1 MIEQLP
7 TTNFGVQIPFVA
19 HLGFVLTAFANG
31 QAEVDFT
38 PRHEHLNSYSV
49 VHGGV
54 VMTLLDV
61 SMAMAARTEQPELG
75 VVTIEMKTSFMQ
87 PSRGPLS
94 AKARVIHRSATLA
107 FTEAT
112 VLDAHGK
119 TCAHATGTFKFIRRL
134 PVGGKSSQPLNAASA
149 SEVMP

>member
-1 MIEQLP
+1 
-7 TTNFGVQIPFVA
+7 
-19 HLGFVLTAFANG
+19 
-31 QAEVDFT
+31 
-38 PRHEHLNSYSV
+38 
-49 VHGGV
+49 
-54 VMTLLDV
+54 MTLLDV

-134 PVGGKSSQPLNAASA
+134 PVSSKSSQPLNAASA
-149 SEVMP
+149 PEVLP